1 LAYSILFKLHE
12 VCLIILKNANF
23 IFAYTDIRVIGY
35 NANKYY
41 KGCFVITTTDL
52 KEKIIAGLSLEDMTP
67 DEIEDDMALF
77 GDEGLGLDSVDA
89 IELTLVL
96 EKEFG
101 VKVTNMNAAEE
112 IFATPTSLTNY
123 VNEQQAL

>member
-1 LAYSILFKLHE
+1 MVKIEE
-12 VCLIILKNANF
+12 VKQ
-23 IFAYTDIRVIGY
+23 
-35 NANKYY
+35 
-41 KGCFVITTTDL
+41 
-52 KEKIIAGLSLEDMTP
+52 KIIEGLNLEDIEV

-101 VKVTNMNAAEE
+101 VKITNMADAEN
-112 IFATPTSLTNY
+112 IFASSASLTKYINDEK
-123 VNEQQAL
+123 NK

>member
-1 LAYSILFKLHE
+1 M
-12 VCLIILKNANF
+12 
-23 IFAYTDIRVIGY
+23 
-35 NANKYY
+35 
-41 KGCFVITTTDL
+41 ITTNDL
-52 KEKIIAGLSLEDMTP
+52 KEKIIAGLGLEDMTP

-101 VKVTNMNAAEE
+101 VKVTNMNAAES
-112 IFATPTSLTNY
+112 IFATPTSLTEY
-123 VNEQQAL
+123 VNEQQALNQ